1 MSVCFYVTPT
11 KPRSHINITAKI
23 IIPGSIC
30 MWRKKNVSMESIIL
44 TSSAPFKAGSIIQ
57 RPRKLEIMHYCVQLW
72 SEKVQCLLLV
82 LRLFPVPIEQ
92 LTNVQMLSLQFYIA
106 LIVWQNL
113 EARARD
119 VFSIIP
125 RTASA
130 WRVAGLSFSKL
141 FLGNGGFSK
150 LWELAHSAMPEF
162 TCW

>member
-23 IIPGSIC
+23 FISGSIC
-30 MWRKKNVSMESIIL
+30 MWRKK
-44 TSSAPFKAGSIIQ
+44 KALFSPHQHHSKQEASYRGQ
-57 RPRKLEIMHYCVQLW
+57 EKLEIMRYCVQLW
-72 SEKVQCLLLV
+72 SIKVQCLLLV

-106 LIVWQNL
+106 LIVRQNL
-113 EARARD
+113 GARARD
-119 VFSIIP
+119 VFSTISRP
-125 RTASA
+125 APA

-141 FLGNGGFSK
+141 FLGNGRFSK
-150 LWELAHSAMPEF
+150 LWELAHNATPDL